1 MLADQEVELV
11 EKNLGQG
18 WSARNLQYVHR
29 QCGYQVQFGGGE
41 VNGEHIDLFSILE
54 GFENHTPDDDSPYI
68 ELTEYFRK
76 HKQPVIC
83 LKFQEI
89 ERILGDRLPW
99 EAYCFEAFWY
109 DDTKELSSPMWQS
122 EEFPFHKFL
131 FSEQSFNIT
140 HSWLSQGYKIKAL
153 HLETSQ
159 VTFRREDKN
168 TSGVVL
174 PKALTNQRLPE
185 EVVYKFNKMVQQF
198 AKDYGLI

>member
-29 QCGYQVQFGGGE
+29 QCGYQVQFGGNE

-68 ELTEYFRK
+68 ELTEYFR
-76 HKQPVIC
+76 
-83 LKFQEI
+83 
-89 ERILGDRLPW
+89 
-99 EAYCFEAFWY
+99 EAFWY
-109 DDTKELSSPMWQS
+109 DDTQELSSPMWQS

-168 TSGVVL
+168 ASGVVL

>member
-54 GFENHTPDDDSPYI
+54 GFENHTPDDDSTYI

-109 DDTKELSSPMWQS
+109 DDTQELNSPMWRS
-122 EEFPFHKFL
+122 EGFPFHKFL

-174 PKALTNQRLPE
+174 PKALTSQRLPE
-185 EVVYKFNKMVQQF
+185 EVIYKFNKMVQQF
-198 AKDYGLI
+198 AKDHGLM